1 MQIGAYIREQPKV
14 LAELPSKTAASL
26 AGFKSLAR
34 KPERI
39 VLVGTGSSMNALL
52 CAADAFEELTGATV
66 IAKEPEAYLRLPPK
80 PNGQQTLVVVASQSG
95 TSLTPVEA
103 AGRALASGFATI
115 AVTGDGNSALAKTGA
130 DVLVMPIGAETV
142 GPKTKGYT
150 ATVLSLFA
158 IAAKLGNRA
167 LDLSALVR
175 PLEAT
180 VETGLAAARD
190 LLGRY
195 GVPDYILMAGQSQH
209 LGSALESGLKIAEIS
224 GVPTAGFDTEEALHG
239 HSYGTT
245 GQSLVVM
252 FAQNEAEA
260 RVAANLGEA
269 LTPLGPRLAI
279 ANLSGHATRF
289 DLKVDWPKAP
299 ALDWVASSWAPI
311 PFQWYACE
319 LAVARGIDPDKMIYP
334 GLGDKLNVRPPKP
347 KA

>member
-14 LAELPSKTAASL
+14 LSELPSKTAATL
-26 AGFKSLAR
+26 AGFKSLNR

-66 IAKEPEAYLRLPPK
+66 IAKEPEAFLRLSPR
-80 PNGQQTLVVVASQSG
+80 PNGQATLVVVASQSG

-103 AGRALASGFATI
+103 ARRALDSGFAVI
-115 AVTGDGNSALAKTGA
+115 AVTGDGESALAKTGA
-130 DVLVMPIGAETV
+130 DVLAMPIGAETV

-158 IAAKLGNRA
+158 LAAKLGNRK
-167 LDLSALVR
+167 LDLSALVK

-180 VETGLAAARD
+180 VETGLAAAKD
-190 LLGRY
+190 LLQRY
-195 GVPDYILMAGQSQH
+195 GVPDYILLAGQSQH
-209 LGSALESGLKIAEIS
+209 LGTALESGLKIAEIS

-245 GQSLVVM
+245 KQSLVLM
-252 FAQNEAEA
+252 IAQNQAEA
-260 RVAANLGEA
+260 KVAANLGEA

-279 ANLSGHATRF
+279 ANLSGHPTRF
-289 DLKVDWPKAP
+289 DLKVDWPRIP
-299 ALDWVASSWAPI
+299 GTDWLASSWAPI

-319 LAVARGIDPDKMIYP
+319 LAVARGVDPDKMIYP
-334 GLGDKLNVRPPKP
+334 DLGAKLNVRPPKP
-347 KA
+347 AA